1 MKVEVRRDVCV
12 GAGQCVLS
20 APGLFDQGED
30 DGLVILLEQPAG
42 ADADAVREVAIL
54 CPSGAVRLV
63 ED

>member
-12 GAGQCVLS
+12 GAAQCVLT

-30 DGLVILLEQPAG
+30 DGLVVLLKQPG
-42 ADADAVREVAIL
+42 DADAGAVREARIL
-54 CPSGAVRLV
+54 CPSGAVRIV